1 MARSRQPDKVE
12 TLRHVPL
19 FAGLDEKHL
28 TSIAG
33 MTTEMRFS
41 AGNTLA
47 EEGALGREALVF
59 LVGEADVTRGGKKV
73 AEIGPGEVVGEMSLI
88 NHAPRS
94 ATVTA
99 TSDCTVLVMDSREF
113 SSILED
119 NPDVAIRVLKT
130 VVARLVE
137 NRPSPGI

>member
-1 MARSRQPDKVE
+1 MARSREPDKVE
-12 TLRHVPL
+12 TLRRVPL

-33 MTTEMRFS
+33 LTTEMHFN
-41 AGNTLA
+41 AGSILA
-47 EEGALGREALVF
+47 EEGALGREAVVL
-59 LVGEADVTRGGKKV
+59 LVGEAAVTRGGEKV
-73 AEIGPGEVVGEMSLI
+73 TDIGPGEVVGEMSLI

-99 TSDCTVLVMDSREF
+99 TSDCTALVMDSREF

-130 VVARLVE
+130 VVSRLVE
-137 NRPSPGI
+137 LQRPG